1 MPANTITPHEPDD
14 DGFNRSSNDNRPARP
29 NYLAWSP
36 EYDWRTNDGTPSDD
50 PLAAIRTS
58 TCLRRWKDGHPME
71 IVDHPLP
78 DPDELNAAIPMS
90 EWELGVDGKTPR
102 PPWEYTFKVSLVNLN
117 TGEFFV
123 FASATVGAGIAY
135 DKLRDAVIAM
145 RALRGGEPVVPVV
158 RLSSKPMK
166 TRYGMKS
173 RPSFDIIDWKTPGG
187 PAALPTAPLQLPNG
201 AASSAATPEPSNSN
215 GETAPPR
222 GGRGRMTIE
231 SGRSNRS
238 NHVASASVYDELE
251 ARRPDLK
258 PVLDDDLPF

>member
-123 FASATVGAGIAY
+123 FAA
-135 DKLRDAVIAM
+135 
-145 RALRGGEPVVPVV
+145 
-158 RLSSKPMK
+158 RLSAQGSL
-166 TRYGMKS
+166 T
-173 RPSFDIIDWKTPGG
+173 T
-187 PAALPTAPLQLPNG
+187 
-201 AASSAATPEPSNSN
+201 SSGTQ
-215 GETAPPR
+215 
-222 GGRGRMTIE
+222 
-231 SGRSNRS
+231 
-238 NHVASASVYDELE
+238 
-251 ARRPDLK
+251 
-258 PVLDDDLPF
+258 